1 MLAGLQNV
9 TFEFG
14 ARTIVEDATWHIQP
28 GERIGLIGY
37 NGTGKS
43 TLLKLLVGEFQPS
56 KGTVERSRSTTI
68 GYLHQD
74 LLSFDTNDSIL
85 QVGLGAFERVLQLEQ
100 EIEEL
105 GKELEKTG
113 DEKTLHEYT
122 DRLHE
127 METLGGYNIHHKT
140 EEVLQGLGF
149 SNSDLQRPYREFSGG
164 WRMRVLLAKMI
175 LQQPDLLL
183 LDEPT
188 NHLDLP
194 SIEWLEK
201 YLLHYPGAVVIVSH
215 DKYFLN
221 RMVTK
226 IVELY
231 QQQLHIYTGNFDYYE
246 REKALRIEQQQKA
259 FENQQDFI
267 RQQERLIDR
276 FRAKASKA
284 AMAQSLIKKLDR
296 LERIEDAELERPN
309 IRINFRVDKTPGK
322 VLVELKHISKAFG
335 DNVIIK
341 NSSVEIDRGDKIALI
356 GANGKGKSTLLRII
370 AGTEPCQGERKW
382 GHNVEESF
390 YAQHQLEALNVN
402 HTIIEEMKECGSQMT
417 ELELRGL
424 LGCFLFSGDDADK
437 RIKILSGG
445 EKARVALAKVII
457 SKANFLMLDEPTNHL
472 DMHSCDLLIDALNK
486 YQGSMI
492 LVSHDRY
499 FIARTANKIWE
510 IVDQEIKEFK
520 GGYEEWVQWKERMA
534 KQQAERQKAEAGSRK
549 SEAGSQKSE
558 AGSRKSEAGSQKSE
572 AGSRKSEA
580 GSKRSEE
587 PDKTKLS
594 KDAGELTSSNH
605 KKHAAQ
611 TSDLR
616 LPNSAAINKEH
627 KKELQKVQRQFQQ
640 LEERIAGLNKKR
652 SDLEAS
658 LSDPAT
664 YSDKARF
671 LETETAYKTADEEL
685 SRLNKQYEQLF
696 EKIMELEEKQ

>member
-14 ARTIVEDATWHIQP
+14 ARLIVEDATWHIQP

-43 TLLKLLVGEFQPS
+43 TLLKLLVGEYLPS
-56 KGTVERSRSTTI
+56 KGTVERSRSTSI

-74 LLSFDTNDSIL
+74 LLSFDTEESIL
-85 QVGLGAFERVLQLEQ
+85 DVALSAFEKVQQLEM
-100 EIEEL
+100 EIETL
-105 GKELEKTG
+105 GRELERTG
-113 DEKTLHEYT
+113 DEKTLHEYS
-122 DRLHE
+122 DKLHE
-127 METLGGYNIHHKT
+127 LETLGGYNIHHRT

-149 SNSDLQRPYREFSGG
+149 ANADLKRPYKEFSGG

-221 RMVTK
+221 RMVNK

-231 QQQLHIYTGNFDYYE
+231 QQELHIYSGNYDYYE
-246 REKALRIEQQQKA
+246 KEKALRIEQQQKA

-267 RQQERLIDR
+267 RQQERLIER

-309 IRINFRVDKTPGK
+309 IKINFRVDKTPGK
-322 VLVELKHISKAFG
+322 IITELKNISKSFG
-335 DNVIIK
+335 EQVVIR

-370 AGTEPCQGERKW
+370 AGTEPIEGERRW

-390 YAQHQLEALNVN
+390 YAQHQLEALNLN
-402 HTIIEEMKECGSQMT
+402 NTIIEEMKECGSQMT

-437 RIKILSGG
+437 KIRILSGG

-472 DMHSCDLLIDALNK
+472 DMHSCDLLIESLKK
-486 YQGSMI
+486 YEGTMI

-499 FIARTANKIWE
+499 FVSRTANKIWE

-520 GGYEEWVQWKERMA
+520 GGYEEWVQWKERMKA
-534 KQQAERQKAEAGSRK
+534 REQKPEPKKSGQKTPAAHNAGKPEPHRPQAEKA
-549 SEAGSQKSE
+549 
-558 AGSRKSEAGSQKSE
+558 
-572 AGSRKSEA
+572 
-580 GSKRSEE
+580 
-587 PDKTKLS
+587 
-594 KDAGELTSSNH
+594 
-605 KKHAAQ
+605 AAAPAPQ
-611 TSDLR
+611 
-616 LPNSAAINKEH
+616 PPAAINKEL
-627 KKELQKVQRQFQQ
+627 KKELQKVQKQFQQ
-640 LEERIAGLNKKR
+640 VEEKLAALNREKAA
-652 SDLEAS
+652 LEAS
-658 LSDPAT
+658 LADPQT
-664 YSDKARF
+664 YSDKTRF
-671 LETETAYKTADEEL
+671 LETETAYKKAGQDIQ
-685 SRLNKQYEQLF
+685 SLNEQYERLF
-696 EKIMELEEKQ
+696 ERIVELEAG

>member
-14 ARTIVEDATWHIQP
+14 ARAIVEESTWHIQP

-43 TLLKLLVGEFQPS
+43 TLLKLLVGQYLPS
-56 KGTVERSRSTTI
+56 KGTVERSRTTSI

-85 QVGLGAFERVLQLEQ
+85 QVALSAFERVQQLEK
-100 EIEEL
+100 EIEEI

-113 DEKTLHEYT
+113 DEKILLEYT

-127 METLGGYNIHHKT
+127 LETLGGYNIHHKT

-149 SNSDLQRPYREFSGG
+149 ANEDLQRPYKEFSGG

-201 YLLHYPGAVVIVSH
+201 YLLHYQGSVVIVSH

-226 IVELY
+226 IVEVY
-231 QQQLHIYTGNFDYYE
+231 QQQLHIYNGNFDYYE
-246 REKALRIEQQQKA
+246 KEKAIRIEMQQKA
-259 FENQQDFI
+259 YENQQDYI
-267 RQQERLIDR
+267 RQNERLVER

-284 AMAQSLIKKLDR
+284 AMAQSIMKKLDK
-296 LERIEDAELERPN
+296 LDRIEDAELVRPN
-309 IRINFRVDKTPGK
+309 IRINFRVDKTPGR
-322 VLVELKHISKAFG
+322 VLVELKHVSKAFG

-341 NSSVEIDRGDKIALI
+341 NSSIEIDRGDKIALI
-356 GANGKGKSTLLRII
+356 GANGKGKTTLLRII
-370 AGTEPCQGERKW
+370 AGIENFTSGERKW

-390 YAQHQLEALNVN
+390 YAQHQLEALNIN
-402 HTIIEEMKECGSQMT
+402 NTIIDEMKECGSQMN

-437 RIKILSGG
+437 KIKILSGG
-445 EKARVALAKVII
+445 EKARVALAKTIV

-472 DMHSCDLLIDALNK
+472 DMHSCDLLIEALTK
-486 YQGSMI
+486 YEGSII

-499 FIARTANKIWE
+499 FVSKTANKIWE
-510 IVDQEIKEFK
+510 IVDHEIKEFK
-520 GGYEEWVQWKERMA
+520 GGYEEWVAWKERMA
-534 KQQAERQKAEAGSRK
+534 KQEAESKKAQGTKDKEQGTRKIQGAKAKTQNVMREPIPVQKAPNTAI
-549 SEAGSQKSE
+549 
-558 AGSRKSEAGSQKSE
+558 
-572 AGSRKSEA
+572 
-580 GSKRSEE
+580 
-587 PDKTKLS
+587 D
-594 KDAGELTSSNH
+594 KDA
-605 KKHAAQ
+605 
-611 TSDLR
+611 
-616 LPNSAAINKEH
+616 
-627 KKELQKVQRQFQQ
+627 KKELQRMQKLFQQ
-640 LEERIAGLNKKR
+640 LEEKIAVLKIK
-652 SDLEAS
+652 SSELEAS
-658 LSDPAT
+658 LIDPAI
-664 YSDKARF
+664 YSDKEKF
-671 LETETAYKTADEEL
+671 LQAETGYKKSTDEL
-685 SRLNKQYEQLF
+685 TLLNTEYEKIF
-696 EKIMELEEKQ
+696 EKIMELETK

>member
-1 MLAGLQNV
+1 MLAGLTNV

-14 ARTIVEDATWHIQP
+14 SRVLIEDATWHIHP
-28 GERIGLIGY
+28 NERIGLIGY

-43 TLLKLLVGEFQPS
+43 TILKLFAGEYTPS
-56 KGTVERSRSTTI
+56 AGAVEKSKSTSI

-85 QVGLGAFERVLQLEQ
+85 EVALSAFERVLQLEK

-122 DRLHE
+122 DHLHE
-127 METLGGYNIHHKT
+127 LETLGGYNIHHKT
-140 EEVLQGLGF
+140 EEILQGLGF
-149 SNSDLQRPYREFSGG
+149 ANSDLKRPYKEFSGG

-175 LQQPDLLL
+175 LQAPDLLL

-201 YLLHYPGAVVIVSH
+201 YLTHYQGSVVIVSH

-226 IVELY
+226 IVEVY
-231 QQQLHIYTGNFDYYE
+231 QQQLHIYTGNYDYYE
-246 REKALRIEQQQKA
+246 REKAVRVELQQKA
-259 FENQQDFI
+259 YDNQQDYI
-267 RQQERLIDR
+267 RQNERLIER

-284 AMAQSLIKKLDR
+284 AMAQSLMKKLDK
-296 LERIEDAELERPN
+296 LDRIEEASIERPN
-309 IRINFRVDKTPGK
+309 IRINFRMDKTPGK

-335 DNVIIK
+335 DNVILK
-341 NSSVEIDRGDKIALI
+341 NASAEIERGDKIALI

-370 AGTEPCQGERKW
+370 AGNEPFTVEADGERRW

-402 HTIIEEMKECGSQMT
+402 NTIIDEMKECGSQQT
-417 ELELRGL
+417 ELELRTL

-437 RIKILSGG
+437 KIKILSGG
-445 EKARVALAKVII
+445 EKARVALAKTIV

-472 DMHSCDLLIDALNK
+472 DMHSCDLLIEALNK
-486 YQGSMI
+486 YEGTMI

-499 FIARTANKIWE
+499 FVSKTANKIWE
-510 IVDQEIKEFK
+510 IVDHEIKEFK
-520 GGYEEWVQWKERMA
+520 GGYEEWVEWK
-534 KQQAERQKAEAGSRK
+534 KRQESV
-549 SEAGSQKSE
+549 AGSQKSGE
-558 AGSRKSEAGSQKSE
+558 ISISKWDAKKSESKKSNGSNKSEAEQPKTAPVQKT
-572 AGSRKSEA
+572 
-580 GSKRSEE
+580 E
-587 PDKTKLS
+587 PKPQLS
-594 KDAGELTSSNH
+594 T
-605 KKHAAQ
+605 
-611 TSDLR
+611 
-616 LPNSAAINKEH
+616 PINKEQ
-627 KKELQKVQRQFQQ
+627 KKELQKQQRIFQQ
-640 LEERIAGLNKKR
+640 LEEKIATLNKQKAE
-652 SDLEAS
+652 LESA

-664 YSDKARF
+664 YSDKQKFISA
-671 LETETAYKTADEEL
+671 EASYNKAAAEL
-685 SRLNKQYEQLF
+685 DKANNEYEMVF
-696 EKIMELEEKQ
+696 EKIVELESKQ